1 MGLLGAVG
9 GVVGS
14 LIGAGSQAHA
24 NAQNVGLAKDQMAW
38 QEKMSNTAVQRR
50 VEDMRKAGINPLL
63 SVSGAS
69 AGAST
74 PQGSTAQVEKTFD
87 PSVMASLLTA
97 VSNAQVASA
106 EKKKLESETISQES
120 NQRKQDISNLK
131 MEIEMGNLKG
141 QELRNAQMHL
151 KNLQKQ
157 DAEIGSINSNT
168 SFNESKHR
176 AFNTDIAN
184 TKDGQ
189 KQAHYSNIYG
199 GAWKTIGQVQ
209 KVGEETT
216 DRFKGEVRDI
226 VNQVQEW
233 YKGRSNAR
241 R

>member
-1 MGLLGAVG
+1 MIGSIISAGASLLG
-9 GVVGS
+9 
-14 LIGAGSQAHA
+14 GAMSNKAQGNA
-24 NAQNVGLAKDQMAW
+24 NAQNIALARENREW
-38 QEKMSNTAVQRR
+38 TERMSNTAIQRR
-50 VEDMRKAGINPLL
+50 VEDMKKAGINPLL
-63 SVSGAS
+63 SVGGAS

-74 PQGSTAQVEKTFD
+74 PQGASAQV
-87 PSVMASLLTA
+87 
-97 VSNAQVASA
+97 Q
-106 EKKKLESETISQES
+106 
-120 NQRKQDISNLK
+120 KQ
-131 MEIEMGNLKG
+131 
-141 QELRNAQMHL
+141 
-151 KNLQKQ
+151 LQKQ

-209 KVGEETT
+209 KAGEETT

-226 VNQVQEW
+226 VNQVQKW